1 MIPIADRKVGYFLIE
16 RNCEL
21 TMKRRHILLTLTV
34 AILLCSFAAHA
45 LASSFL
51 PPFMLDEADT
61 VTITRAEY
69 EQLLQ
74 FEKLDALM
82 QLVDMYYYE
91 DVDKEE
97 MLDTAALGL
106 IAGIGDVYSTYYTKE
121 DMEAFN
127 EETEGEYAGIG
138 CQLLA
143 DPSDQ
148 LITVTRVFK
157 GSPAEAVGIRA
168 GDKIVYVEDVYY
180 SAYEMDEAVNIMRGE
195 PGTSVRISVMRGL
208 ETIDFEVNREIIHI
222 NYVEHEIL
230 EGNIGYVMIYDFLG
244 DACKNFAQALETFKA
259 ANVAGMII
267 DLRNNG
273 GGLLDASVEMADMIL
288 PEGLVVSLKDKYDY
302 TEEFTIDKEY
312 YDVPMVVL
320 INEYSA
326 SASEILAGAIRDYNA
341 ATLVGVKS
349 FGKGV
354 VQSALE
360 FPDGSGVKLTTA
372 RYYTP
377 SGECIH
383 EVGIE
388 PHVVVELDEDVVTMY
403 GLNNLP
409 HEEDAQLLKAIEV
422 MKEKIAQGE

>member
-1 MIPIADRKVGYFLIE
+1 MVGCFQIE
-16 RNCEL
+16 RKCEL
-21 TMKRRHILLTLTV
+21 TVKRNHIVMSLILAV
-34 AILLCSFAAHA
+34 LLCA
-45 LASSFL
+45 LTAQALAASSFL
-51 PPFMLDEADT
+51 PPFMRDEEET
-61 VTITRAEY
+61 VTITKEEY
-69 EQLLQ
+69 ERLLQ
-74 FEKLDALM
+74 YEKLDMLM
-82 QLVDMYYYE
+82 ELVELYYYE
-91 DVDKEE
+91 DVDTDA
-97 MLDTAALGL
+97 MLDSAALGL

-121 DMEAFN
+121 DMESFN

-195 PGTSVRISVMRGL
+195 PGTSVNITVMRGL
-208 ETIDFEVNREIIHI
+208 ETIDFEVPRETIHI
-222 NYVEHEIL
+222 NYVEYEIL
-230 EGNIGYVMIYDFLG
+230 EDNIGYVMVYDFLG
-244 DACKNFAQALETFKA
+244 NACEGFAEALEAFKA
-259 ANVAGMII
+259 ADVDGMII

-273 GGLLDASVEMADMIL
+273 GGLLDASIDMADMIL
-288 PEGLVVSLKDKYDY
+288 PEGVVVSLKDKYDY
-302 TEEFTIDKEY
+302 TEEYTIDNEY

-320 INEYSA
+320 VNEYSA
-326 SASEILAGAIRDYNA
+326 SASEILAGAIRDYEA
-341 ATLVGVKS
+341 ATLVGTKT

-360 FPDGSGVKLTTA
+360 FPDGSGVKITTA

-383 EVGIE
+383 GVGIE
-388 PHVVVELDEDVVTMY
+388 PDVEVELDEDAVTLY

-409 HEEDAQLLKAIEV
+409 HEEDAQLQKAIEV
-422 MKEKIAQGE
+422 MKEKLAAQ